1 MDRRNLGSELKST
14 TLYGRE
20 FQIFMMRSLKN
31 AALKRESLSGLFDMS
46 LKNLGFLGFL
56 KKPKKPKKSEFR
68 FLGFLKIKN
77 RMSDL
82 SV

>member
-31 AALKRESLSGLFDMS
+31 AALKRESLSGLFNMGT
-46 LKNLGFLGFL
+46 LKMQDW
-56 KKPKKPKKSEFR
+56 KKQDW
-68 FLGFLKIKN
+68 N
-77 RMSDL
+77 
-82 SV
+82 